1 MNREM
6 RRAAAKQAKRPQ
18 RQREALPI
26 PPSFATASK
35 ANTLLDLRC
44 REAVDAVISGQGTWD
59 DLMGCESELIV
70 AVRLCG
76 MAIACD
82 TEHQVDIAQLGPLQ
96 TELQRI
102 ALSVAG
108 IKRRERESGRVGC
121 TGEER
126 QALLSLADVVDQLRQ
141 AMPRRLW
148 LLAMRSV
155 YSNPKMKVAHG

>member
-70 AVRLCG
+70 AVPCAGCVTAVIVRCSVAEFVTRSTSSFVSTLS
-76 MAIACD
+76 
-82 TEHQVDIAQLGPLQ
+82 
-96 TELQRI
+96 RI
-102 ALSVAG
+102 AVSSFVVAVSSPFRG
-108 IKRRERESGRVGC
+108 SSFTEVTVTVNS
-121 TGEER
+121 
-126 QALLSLADVVDQLRQ
+126 S
-141 AMPRRLW
+141 
-148 LLAMRSV
+148 
-155 YSNPKMKVAHG
+155 